1 VKLYSKPKSSQ
12 FFWILIWW
20 KEAGERKS
28 KEELKNKAHPAIL
41 WVKMRDSWF
50 LKPKLNLG
58 QLIENEAN

>member
-1 VKLYSKPKSSQ
+1 MSNDI
-12 FFWILIWW
+12 FFYLAREISAALI
-20 KEAGERKS
+20 KE
-28 KEELKNKAHPAIL
+28 AHPAIL

>member
-1 VKLYSKPKSSQ
+1 M
-12 FFWILIWW
+12 FI
-20 KEAGERKS
+20 
-28 KEELKNKAHPAIL
+28 NKAHPAIL